1 MTAFVTWGYNFASS
15 PPPPPIATAAEPKTT
30 STQAQSPRKHF
41 YMPRWLFLTVKVVL
55 ALAVVGLC
63 VTGIIMLTDFFEVR
77 KGHEGIIPRPAYLVG
92 EVNAGQPN
100 HGIGVYDSGGNKHHG
115 TVQPEEWCKKHPGTC
130 HWAGSQARGR
140 IMNPK
145 TLSNSSRVL
154 LPGLCA
160 LIPEWIILVNVNP
173 DSTFILASRCGI
185 RDG

>member
-63 VTGIIMLTDFFEVR
+63 VTGIIMLTDFFELTWSAKLMLANR
-77 KGHEGIIPRPAYLVG
+77 IMALESTILVG
-92 EVNAGQPN
+92 TSTMAPFSRKNGVKSTRGLV
-100 HGIGVYDSGGNKHHG
+100 IG
-115 TVQPEEWCKKHPGTC
+115 P
-130 HWAGSQARGR
+130 AR
-140 IMNPK
+140 
-145 TLSNSSRVL
+145 RVL

-160 LIPEWIILVNVNP
+160 LIPEWIILVNGMMGLVFWV
-173 DSTFILASRCGI
+173 FI
-185 RDG
+185 